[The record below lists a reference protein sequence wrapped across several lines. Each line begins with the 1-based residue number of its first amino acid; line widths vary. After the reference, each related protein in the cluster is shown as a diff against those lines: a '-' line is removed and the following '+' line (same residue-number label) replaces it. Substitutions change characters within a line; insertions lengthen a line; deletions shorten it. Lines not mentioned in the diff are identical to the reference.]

1 MKKSLRYDDA
11 VGAFVLC
18 GEDYSKKYRAGC
30 RDTACRV
37 RCFVSRVIPLET
49 FHRNVSKITVQQA
62 GHRAE
67 RSCSLRPRKAV
78 AFLTHLPRAPEAWR
92 REFRCLR
99 TATQE
104 APRLLRTS
112 RQLRSAG
119 AAFSGK
125 PFWNLLVSARCFLYN
140 TACRISIPRKFL
152 RSDKKRRSGSKLLRR
167 FQWI

>member
-1 MKKSLRYDDA
+1 MHNIQYLWRPLSQCCALPALTERSPLSLRDISPFHGESPLSGEPNFPYL
-11 VGAFVLC
+11 FVM
-18 GEDYSKKYRAGC
+18 EN
-30 RDTACRV
+30 
-37 RCFVSRVIPLET
+37 PLKT
-49 FHRNVSKITVQQA
+49 FRRNVFKISALQT

-78 AFLTHLPRAPEAWR
+78 AFLTHLPRAPEARR

-125 PFWNLLVSARCFLYN
+125 PFWNLLVSARCFLCS
-140 TACRISIPRKFL
+140 A
-152 RSDKKRRSGSKLLRR
+152 RR
-167 FQWI
+167 FQHCTKIFAIR